1 MKVHEKANKQICGE
15 VLDGILD
22 KMFVQEESTT
32 ERKHDDGEHDAAN
45 CQPSIKRK
53 FNEID
58 DEALEKILKE
68 QTVEY
73 DRKIAFKIAL
83 GKGVDTILRE
93 GEVKQAALSKDMQ
106 DALYLYRQSINNRRN
121 VEIDTDN

>member
-1 MKVHEKANKQICGE
+1 M
-15 VLDGILD
+15 
-22 KMFVQEESTT
+22 
-32 ERKHDDGEHDAAN
+32 
-45 CQPSIKRK
+45 
-53 FNEID
+53 
-58 DEALEKILKE
+58 KE

-73 DRKIAFKIAL
+73 DCKIAFKIAL

>member
-1 MKVHEKANKQICGE
+1 MKVHEKPNKQICGE
-15 VLDGILD
+15 VLD
-22 KMFVQEESTT
+22 MQEESTT
-32 ERKHDDGEHDAAN
+32 EIKHDDGEHDTAN
-45 CQPSIKRK
+45 CQPSKKRK

-58 DEALEKILKE
+58 DEALEKMLEE

-83 GKGVDTILRE
+83 GKGVDEILGR
-93 GEVKQAALSKDMQ
+93 GKVKQAALSKDMQ
-106 DALYLYRQSINNRRN
+106 GALCLYRHSINNRRN